1 MQLIFSLA
9 GVDCWDAESCSVDLH
24 SKAIELGLWTNLTLM
39 CEISFFSMPM
49 MLECE
54 RRGNLLYFFVGTNTL
69 VFMVFYRHSIG

>member
-1 MQLIFSLA
+1 MFSLA
-9 GVDCWDAESCSVDLH
+9 GVDCWDAESCNVDLH
-24 SKAIELGLWTNLTLM
+24 SKQSNLDYGQKLPLM
-39 CEISFFSMPM
+39 CKISIFFNPM